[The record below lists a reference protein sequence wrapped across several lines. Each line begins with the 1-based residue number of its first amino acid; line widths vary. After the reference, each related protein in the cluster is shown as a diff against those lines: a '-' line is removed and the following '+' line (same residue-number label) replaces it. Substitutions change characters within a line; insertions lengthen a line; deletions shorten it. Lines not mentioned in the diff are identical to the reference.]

1 MSGML
6 GPIERFASD
15 QNRQCVS
22 NRVTAPI
29 GCADERAVK
38 FSLER
43 YTVAIPH
50 KALLNPAVELAEF
63 VGVGQAK
70 RGVGARRTQ

>member
-15 QNRQCVS
+15 QNRQCIS
-22 NRVTAPI
+22 NRVTTPI

-50 KALLNPAVELAEF
+50 KALLNPAVDPAEF
-63 VGVGQAK
+63 VGAGHAE
-70 RGVGARRTQ
+70 RGMAQGRT